1 MKTTTLNKAAPQP
14 ALIDGTFETLK
25 KLIREQFDT
34 MTKAGKLFVVD
45 YDRDAIWL
53 QYLESFAEADR
64 QEHRCNCCKAFI
76 RQVGGAVIINPDL
89 SLTTIWDVTGTPGH
103 YAPSVKALADYV
115 RSRPVSGLY
124 FHESAQAGTD
134 KNVDKVRNVIW
145 QHFHVQI
152 PKAIQEDKRGTQ
164 NKASAKVRESAGM
177 LQRALM
183 EFSIGTI
190 DTVLELIDQNSLYR
204 GTEFRHILEGYRAV
218 RKEWGDLPASE
229 AGNANFCWLKA
240 CSLPEQVSR
249 IRNVS
254 IGQLLIDLAAGDDLE
269 KAVGAFERMV
279 GGANYKRPTAL
290 ATPRM
295 IEDAK
300 KKLEELGFISA
311 LHRRQLDSRD
321 LSAANALFTYR
332 PTSTTKD
339 VFAELAGDA
348 PVDVKT
354 LSKVEEVSV
363 ADFVEKVLPK
373 AKSLRVLL
381 ERPHL
386 SRFVALTGPT
396 DPEASNLFS
405 WDNSYGW
412 SYTGGVA
419 DSIKERVKTA
429 GGKVDGWMR
438 ASLGWHNHDDLDLHL
453 TGQGQHVYFGAKH
466 SAKLQATLDVDCNAG
481 GGTTRTPVENIDIAG
496 QLPAGEYILRVN
508 NYSARDPKG
517 KGFDLEVEV
526 NGTTA
531 TFSSNTSPRDGQS
544 ELLTFVVDK
553 NGEVAFASNAK
564 LSSTS
569 SSAEKWGLKTG
580 QWHTVGAVTFSPNYW
595 TRPTTNQH
603 LFFLLK
609 GCRVTA
615 DEKVRPFYNEFLCG
629 ALAPH
634 RKVTE
639 MLASKI
645 EVCAADAE
653 ELSGIGF
660 SMTRHSTDD
669 KPTHVYVEVE
679 GSFKRVVK
687 VVF

>member
-1 MKTTTLNKAAPQP
+1 M
-14 ALIDGTFETLK
+14 ALTDGTFETLK
-25 KLIREQFDT
+25 KLVKNQFDL
-34 MTKAGKLFVVD
+34 MLKSGKLFVVD
-45 YDRDAIWL
+45 YDRDSIWDA
-53 QYLESFAEADR
+53 YLEAFAEAER

-76 RQVGGAVIINPDL
+76 RQVGGAVIINADL
-89 SLTTIWDVTGTPGH
+89 SVTTVWDVAGVPEH
-103 YAPSVKALADYV
+103 YAPSIKALADYV
-115 RSRPVSGLY
+115 RSRSIDGLY
-124 FHESAQAGTD
+124 FHENAQAGTD

-152 PKAIQEDKRGTQ
+152 PRAIQEDKQGTQ

-177 LQRALM
+177 LQRALE
-183 EFSIGTI
+183 EFSLSNV

-204 GTEFRHILEGYRAV
+204 GAEFKHILDGFRDV
-218 RKEWGDLPASE
+218 REEWGKLPASCST
-229 AGNANFCWLKA
+229 NFYWLKA
-240 CSLPEQVSR
+240 CSLPEQVAR
-249 IRNVS
+249 VRNVS

-269 KAVGAFERMV
+269 KAVGSFERMV
-279 GGANYKRPTAL
+279 GGANYKRPTAI

-332 PTSTTKD
+332 PTSATKD

-363 ADFVEKVLPK
+363 LNFVEKVLPK
-373 AKSLRVLL
+373 AKGLRVLL

-396 DPEASNLFS
+396 DPEAANLFS

-429 GGKVDGWMR
+429 GGRVDGWMR
-438 ASLGWHNHDDLDLHL
+438 ASLSWHNHDDLDLHL
-453 TGQGQHVYFGAKH
+453 TGQGQHVYFSCKH
-466 SAKLQATLDVDCNAG
+466 SISLQATLDVDMQAG
-481 GGTTRTPVENIDIAG
+481 VGTTRTPVENIDIA
-496 QLPAGEYILRVN
+496 QRLPAGEYILKVN
-508 NYSARDPKG
+508 NYSARDSSD

-526 NGTTA
+526 NGSTA

-553 NGEVAFASNAK
+553 NGEVAFAANPK

-580 QWHTVGAVTFSPNYW
+580 QWHTVGTVTFSPNYW

-609 GCRVTA
+609 GCRVTT

-629 ALAPH
+629 ALTPH

-639 MLASKI
+639 MLAGKI
-645 EVCAADAE
+645 DVTAADGE

-669 KPTHVYVEVE
+669 KPAHVFVEVT
-679 GSFKRVVK
+679 GAFKRIVK

>member
-1 MKTTTLNKAAPQP
+1 M
-14 ALIDGTFETLK
+14 FEILK
-25 KLIREQFDT
+25 DKISRNFKKMAES
-34 MTKAGKLFVVD
+34 GKLFVVD
-45 YDRDAIWL
+45 YDRDAIWEA
-53 QYLESFAEADR
+53 YLHNFKPEDQA
-64 QEHRCNCCKAFI
+64 EHRCNSCKAFI
-76 RQVGGAVIINPDL
+76 RQVGGAVSINPDL
-89 SLTTIWDVTGTPGH
+89 SLTTVWDITGVPEH
-103 YAPSVKALADYV
+103 YAPSIKALADYV
-115 RSRPVSGLY
+115 RSRPINGLY
-124 FHESAQAGTD
+124 FHENAQAGTD
-134 KNVDKVRNVIW
+134 KNVDRVRNVIW

-152 PKAIQEDKRGTQ
+152 PKAIQEDKHGTQ
-164 NKASAKVRESAGM
+164 NKASAKVRESAG
-177 LQRALM
+177 LLRRALT
-183 EFSIGTI
+183 EFSLETV

-204 GTEFRHILEGYRAV
+204 GAEFKHILEGYRAV
-218 RKEWGDLPASE
+218 RKEWVDLPPA
-229 AGNANFCWLKA
+229 ADGNANFCWLKA
-240 CSLPEQVSR
+240 CSLPEQVAR

-279 GGANYKRPTAL
+279 GGANYKRPTTL

-332 PTSTTKD
+332 PTSATKD

-348 PVDVKT
+348 SVDVKT

-396 DPEASNLFS
+396 DPEAANLFS

-453 TGQGQHVYFGAKH
+453 TGKGQHVFFGAKY
-466 SAKLQATLDVDCNAG
+466 SDALKARLDVDMQAG
-481 GGTTRTPVENIDIAG
+481 GGTTRTPVENIDIER
-496 QLPAGEYILRVN
+496 QLPAGKYILKVH
-508 NYSARDPKG
+508 NYNARDSSD

-531 TFSSNTSPRDGQS
+531 TFASNTSPRGDAS
-544 ELLTFVVDK
+544 ELLTFTVDK
-553 NGEVAFASNAK
+553 NGEVTFAANAK
-564 LSSTS
+564 LSSTVGGG
-569 SSAEKWGLKTG
+569 EKWGLKTG
-580 QWHTVGAVTFSPNYW
+580 QWHTVGAVTLSPNYW

-629 ALAPH
+629 ALTPH

-645 EVCAADAE
+645 EVCPADGE
-653 ELSGIGF
+653 ELSGVGF

-669 KPTHVYVEVE
+669 KPPHVYVEVE
-679 GSFKRVVK
+679 GAFKRVVK

>member
-1 MKTTTLNKAAPQP
+1 M
-14 ALIDGTFETLK
+14 ALTDGTFEKLKTLVK
-25 KLIREQFDT
+25 DQFDD
-34 MTKAGKLFVVD
+34 MVAASDGKLFVVN
-45 YDRDAIWL
+45 YDRDVIWEA
-53 QYLESFAEADR
+53 YLNTFPEAER

-76 RQVGGAVIINPDL
+76 RQVGGAVIINSDL
-89 SLTTIWDVTGTPGH
+89 SVTTVWNVTGVPAL
-103 YAPSVKALADYV
+103 YAASVKALANYV
-115 RSRPVSGLY
+115 SAQPIVGLY
-124 FHESAQAGTD
+124 FHENEQAGTD
-134 KNVDKVRNVIW
+134 KNLDKVRNVIW
-145 QHFHVQI
+145 QHFHVRI
-152 PKAIQEDKRGTQ
+152 PCIMQEDKGGTRS
-164 NKASAKVRESAGM
+164 KASAKVRETASM
-177 LQRALM
+177 LKRALE
-183 EFSIGTI
+183 EFALSDL

-204 GTEFRHILEGYRAV
+204 GAEFRHIVQGFRDVFVVAEALV
-218 RKEWGDLPASE
+218 TTNKLP
-229 AGNANFCWLKA
+229 NFYWAQA
-240 CSLPEQVSR
+240 CKLPEQVAR

-269 KAVGAFERMV
+269 KAVGSFERMV
-279 GGANYKRPTAL
+279 GGANYKRPTAI

-311 LHRRQLDSRD
+311 LHRRQLNSRD

-363 ADFVEKVLPK
+363 LNFVEKLLPTT
-373 AKSLRVLL
+373 KSLRVLL

-386 SRFVALTGPT
+386 DRLVTLTGTT
-396 DPEASNLFS
+396 DPDATNLFA
-405 WDNSYGW
+405 WDNSFGW

-453 TGQGQHVYFGAKH
+453 TDQTGRHVYYGHKR
-466 SAKLQATLDVDCNAG
+466 STQLNATLDVDMNCG
-481 GGTTRTPVENIDIAG
+481 TGTTRTPVENIDIAR
-496 QLPAGEYILRVN
+496 QLPAGEYVLKVN
-508 NYSARDPKG
+508 NYSARDHSD

-526 NGTTA
+526 NGATA
-531 TFSSNTSPRDGQS
+531 TFASNTSPRDGQS
-544 ELLTFVVDK
+544 ELLTFKVDK
-553 NGEVAFASNAK
+553 TGEVTFAANAK
-564 LSSTS
+564 LSSAS

-595 TRPTTNQH
+595 TRPTTNRH

-609 GCRVTA
+609 GCRVTV

-629 ALAPH
+629 ALTPH

-639 MLASKI
+639 MLAGKI
-645 EVCAADAE
+645 DVTPADGE

-660 SMTRHSTDD
+660 SMTHHSTDD
-669 KPTHVYVEVE
+669 KPAHVYVEIE
-679 GSFKRVVK
+679 SNFKRVVK

>member
-1 MKTTTLNKAAPQP
+1 MPAAIAPMP
-14 ALIDGTFETLK
+14 VGDGTFEALK
-25 KLIREQFDT
+25 ALVRAQFDL
-34 MTKAGKLFVVD
+34 MAKNGKLFVVD
-45 YDRDAIWL
+45 YDRDEIWR
-53 QYLESFAEADR
+53 QYLDTFAEDER
-64 QEHRCNCCKAFI
+64 QEHNCNCCKSFI
-76 RQVGGAVIINPDL
+76 RQVGGVVFINPNL
-89 SLTTIWDVTGTPGH
+89 SITTVWDVVDAPAH
-103 YAPSVKALADYV
+103 YAPSIRALADYV
-115 RSRPVSGLY
+115 RSRPITGLY
-124 FHESAQAGTD
+124 FHEQAHAGTD
-134 KNVDKVRNVIW
+134 KNRDKVRNVIW
-145 QHFHVQI
+145 QHFYVQI
-152 PKAIQEDKRGTQ
+152 PRAIQEDKHGTQ
-164 NKASAKVRESAGM
+164 NKASAKVRESAG
-177 LQRALM
+177 LLKRALQ
-183 EFSIGTI
+183 EFSLENL
-190 DTVLELIDQNSLYR
+190 DAVLELIAQNSLYR
-204 GTEFRHILEGYRAV
+204 GAEFKHLIEGFRAV
-218 RKEWGDLPASE
+218 KAEYLETPARDHT
-229 AGNANFCWLKA
+229 NYCWLKA
-240 CSLPEQVSR
+240 CSLPEQTAR

-269 KAVGAFERMV
+269 KAVGAFESMV

-321 LSAANALFTYR
+321 LSVASALFTYR
-332 PTSTTKD
+332 PTSATKD

-354 LSKVEEVSV
+354 LSKVEEVTA
-363 ADFVEKVLPK
+363 ADFMAKVLPK
-373 AKSLRVLL
+373 AKGLRVLL
-381 ERPHL
+381 ERQHCG
-386 SRFVALTGPT
+386 RFVALTGPT
-396 DPEASNLFS
+396 DPEAANLFA

-453 TGQGQHVYFGAKH
+453 TGQGQHVYFGAKY
-466 SAKLQATLDVDCNAG
+466 SDKLKARLDIDMHNG
-481 GGTTRTPVENIDIAG
+481 GPYTKTPVENIDIER
-496 QLPAGEYILRVN
+496 QLPAGEYILKVH
-508 NYSARDPKG
+508 NYCGRDSSD

-544 ELLTFVVDK
+544 ELLTFTVDK
-553 NGEVAFASNAK
+553 NGEVTFASNAK

-580 QWHTVGAVTFSPNYW
+580 QWHTVGAVTVSPNYW

-609 GCRVTA
+609 GCRVT
-615 DEKVRPFYNEFLCG
+615 DEKVRPFYNEFLCA
-629 ALAPH
+629 ALTPH

-645 EVCAADAE
+645 DVCAADGE
-653 ELSGIGF
+653 ELAGIGF

-669 KPTHVYVEVE
+669 KPAHVYVEVA
-679 GSFKRVVK
+679 GAFKRVVK

>member
-1 MKTTTLNKAAPQP
+1 MQTTTLDNTTAPQP
-14 ALIDGTFETLK
+14 ALIGGTFETLK
-25 KLIREQFDT
+25 ALIRKQFDA
-34 MTKAGKLFVVD
+34 MTNAGKLFVVD
-45 YDRDAIWL
+45 YNRDDIWL
-53 QYLESFAEADR
+53 QYLDTFAEVDR
-64 QEHRCNCCKAFI
+64 QEHNCNCCKAFI
-76 RQVGGAVIINPDL
+76 RQVGGAVIINADL
-89 SLTTIWDVTGTPGH
+89 SVTTVWDVTGVPEH
-103 YAPSVKALADYV
+103 YAPSINALADYV
-115 RSRPVSGLY
+115 RSRPIEGLY
-124 FHESAQAGTD
+124 FHEQPHAGTD
-134 KNVDKVRNVIW
+134 KNRDKVRNVIW
-145 QHFHVQI
+145 QHFYVQI
-152 PKAIQEDKRGTQ
+152 PKAIQEDKAGTR
-164 NKASAKVRESAGM
+164 NKASAKLRESAGT
-177 LQRALM
+177 LQRALT
-183 EFSIGTI
+183 EFSVGTI

-204 GTEFRHILEGYRAV
+204 GAEFRHILEGYRAARV
-218 RKEWGDLPASE
+218 EWGNLPAVDSITT
-229 AGNANFCWLKA
+229 NFCWLKA
-240 CSLPEQVSR
+240 SSLPEQVSR

-269 KAVGAFERMV
+269 KAVGSFERMV
-279 GGANYKRPTAL
+279 GGANYKRPTTL

-295 IEDAK
+295 LEDAK

-332 PTSTTKD
+332 PTSATKD

-354 LSKVEEVSV
+354 LSKVEEISAEAFIANVV
-363 ADFVEKVLPK
+363 PK
-373 AKSLRVLL
+373 AKSMRVLL

-396 DPEASNLFS
+396 DPEAANLFA

-419 DSIKERVKTA
+419 DSIKERVKAA

-453 TGQGQHVYFGAKH
+453 TGQGQHVYYGSKY
-466 SAKLQATLDVDCNAG
+466 SDKLKARLDVDMQVG
-481 GGTTRTPVENIDIAG
+481 GGTTRTPVENIDIAR
-496 QLPAGEYILRVN
+496 QLPVGEYILKVH
-508 NYSARDPKG
+508 NYCARDPED

-531 TFSSNTSPRDGQS
+531 TFASNTSPRADQG
-544 ELLTFVVDK
+544 ELLAFIVDK
-553 NGEVAFASNAK
+553 NGEVAFAANAK
-564 LSSTS
+564 LSTTG

-580 QWHTVGAVTFSPNYW
+580 QWHTVSALTLSPNYW

-609 GCRVTA
+609 GCVT

-629 ALAPH
+629 ALTPH

-645 EVCAADAE
+645 DVCPADGE

-660 SMTRHSTDD
+660 STTHRLGDS
-669 KPTHVYVEVE
+669 KPDHVYVEVT
-679 GSFKRVVK
+679 GAFKRVIK